1 MPVGR
6 SAGAG
11 WLIAALGFFVPRAA
25 FADTATQAEPAR
37 EPGPILPSPSGTA
50 PPSPERLAGPTVKL
64 RADDVRVALQLKV
77 DSDDWREVCL
87 TPCGMVVDP
96 SRIYRVGGH
105 HFNPSDPFRLPR
117 PSGQVTIDAHL
128 GSQASTT
135 VGRVLTPVG
144 LGVAASG
151 ALVYWLGSQQ
161 TDKSTEN
168 DVPLPSTETLLH
180 IYGLASLVVG
190 AGLAIAG
197 ASLWIGNTSTVDVR

>member
-1 MPVGR
+1 MSLGHSR
-6 SAGAG
+6 AAG
-11 WLIAALGFFVPRAA
+11 WLAAALGLFVQRAA
-25 FADTATQAEPAR
+25 FAQTATRAAP
-37 EPGPILPSPSGTA
+37 EPGPAQAAPPATA
-50 PPSPERLAGPTVKL
+50 PPFSERLAGPTVKL
-64 RADDVRVALQLKV
+64 RADDVRTALQLKV
-77 DSDDWREVCL
+77 APEDWRDVCL

-105 HFNPSDPFRLPR
+105 PFNPSDPFRLPR

-144 LGVAASG
+144 LGVAVSG

-161 TDKSTEN
+161 TDESTEN

-180 IYGLASLVVG
+180 VYGLASLVVG
-190 AGLAIAG
+190 AGLAVAG
-197 ASLWIGNTSTVDVR
+197 AIVWTGNRSTVEVR